1 MLTKEEM
8 TAEKQRFC
16 LELLDTMAWYY
27 EEINQRNE
35 KAMQKYQENNA
46 ERAVGIRGI
55 FGYALSFIGKVIAV
69 ALGKGHWVDFET
81 LSAYQKRKGLN
92 NGKMAH
98 DFALYIMGLCE
109 RMPGA
114 IAAVREA
121 VSADDAV
128 MEAFYE
134 PASQIRPNVIEP
146 GVRGMLACGVA
157 LPYQEGEWDRYFY
170 VGSSVVTRDDGEF
183 TFDTR
188 FKNVYRCH
196 RNRMCG

>member
-1 MLTKEEM
+1 MLTNEEM
-8 TAEKQRFC
+8 KAEKRRFC

-27 EEINQRNE
+27 EEVNQRNE
-35 KAMQKYQENNA
+35 KAYQKYQA
-46 ERAVGIRGI
+46 EYAKHTAGVRGI
-55 FGYALSFIGKVIAV
+55 FGYALSFIGKAIVV

-81 LSAYQKRKGLN
+81 FSAYQKRKGLN
-92 NGKMAH
+92 SGNIGFE
-98 DFALYIMGLCE
+98 FARYIMGLCE

-128 MEAFYE
+128 MEAFYK

-170 VGSSVVTRDDGEF
+170 VGSSVVTRDKGDF

-196 RNRMCG
+196 HNRMCE

>member
-1 MLTKEEM
+1 MTQEEI
-8 TAEKQRFC
+8 TAEKRRFC

-27 EEINQRNE
+27 KEMNQRNE
-35 KAMQKYQENNA
+35 KSLQKHLDKDA
-46 ERAVGIRGI
+46 ARAAGLLDIL
-55 FGYALSFIGKVIAV
+55 GYALSCIGKAIVV
-69 ALGKGHWVDFET
+69 ALGKGHLVDFET
-81 LSAYQKRKGLN
+81 LSDYMIRKGTN
-92 NGKMAH
+92 IENIAH
-98 DFALYIMGLCE
+98 EFVLYIVSLCE

-121 VSADDAV
+121 VSTDDAV

-196 RNRMCG
+196 RNWMCG